1 MNNKRELMDRE
12 TQIAK
17 DVDMVY
23 LVKAFGYTPIK
34 RGKTHILREH
44 DSFVIF
50 NDTNTFYHYSQRQ
63 GGSPIDFCMMYGN
76 MTTKDAIHYLL
87 DMAGKH
93 HEEIESYTYKAKK
106 VKKQEYN
113 LADELP
119 EANDN
124 YKRVF
129 AYLNKTRGI
138 SGKVISYFMHNKM
151 LYESKEHHNCVFVTR
166 DENGTPK
173 YASMRGTLT
182 NQNIFKGDVK
192 GSNKEYGYGVYNP
205 GSDKVIVFEAP
216 IDLMSFLTLYPDNEC
231 SLHALGCLGINSLIS
246 FLGKHPD
253 VKRITFILDNDI
265 HAIEATQ
272 EFKMFLSEQGF
283 TIEEHE
289 ISRIMSDVGIN
300 DINDYLVMKNASREQ
315 EKKNKIL

>member
-50 NDTNTFYHYSQRQ
+50 NDTNTFYHYSQCQ
-63 GGSPIDFCMMYGN
+63 GGSPIDFCMKYGN
-76 MTTKDAIHYLL
+76 MTIKEAIHYLL
-87 DMAGKH
+87 DMEGKH

-106 VKKQEYN
+106 LKKQEYN
-113 LADELP
+113 LVDELP

-151 LYESKEHHNCVFVTR
+151 LYESKDHHNCVFVTR

-182 NQNIFKGDVK
+182 NQNIFKGDVR
-192 GSNKEYGYGVYNP
+192 GSDKEYGYGVYKP

-216 IDLMSFLTLYPDNEC
+216 IDLMSFMTMYPNNDCN
-231 SLHALGCLGINSLIS
+231 LHALGCLGINSLDN
-246 FLGKHPD
+246 FLSKHTE
-253 VKRITFILDNDI
+253 VKRVTFILDNDKY
-265 HAIEATQ
+265 AIEATQ
-272 EFKMFLSEQGF
+272 KYKMSLSEQGF
-283 TIEEHE
+283 IIEEHE
-289 ISRIMSDVGIN
+289 LSQIMRDVGIN
-300 DINDYLVMKNASREQ
+300 DINDYLVKKYNVAKE
-315 EKKNKIL
+315 KNKIL